1 MRKLLTLILCV
12 VAMPMLADGKYFGGD
27 ISLLPSYVSHGA
39 KYLATDGTPYRS
51 GYTEQND
58 RDTAAKVIYGAYI
71 SDNLDKFCRN
81 AYGL

>member
-1 MRKLLTLILCV
+1 MDYKFEKAVIDVTLLRPCK
-12 VAMPMLADGKYFGGD
+12 DFGFRFGFEVK
-27 ISLLPSYVSHGA
+27 P
-39 KYLATDGTPYRS
+39 TDGTPYRS